1 MIEGLR
7 DERGYSLVEVM
18 VSIVIL
24 TIALIPMVGMFDTG
38 LKTAA
43 LGGNYDGA
51 RALANQKMEEIKAL
65 PYNKPGG
72 AADSAV
78 EMYAPGAAEVT
89 GSSSIYTWSVRTDY
103 VDEAL
108 ETSTTERGRM
118 RVVVTVT
125 WDAGR
130 KSITTTGLVTGYPV

>member
-1 MIEGLR
+1 
-7 DERGYSLVEVM
+7 
-18 VSIVIL
+18 
-24 TIALIPMVGMFDTG
+24 MVGMFDTG
-38 LKTAA
+38 LKTAV

-65 PYNKPGG
+65 PYNKSGG

-78 EMYAPGAAEVT
+78 EKYAPGAAVT
-89 GSSSIYTWSVRTDY
+89 GNSGIYDWSVRTNY

-108 ETSTTERGRM
+108 ETSATEKGRM

-125 WDAGR
+125 WDEGR
-130 KSITTTGLVTGYPV
+130 KSITTTGLVTGSPV